1 MGGFIKGLTRY
12 DKESFGLGNRLFVKI
27 FGNTVISEIKTL
39 EIIFELRLLKGI
51 SGL

>member
-1 MGGFIKGLTRY
+1 MRKRCSLVGGLMKGLIRY

-39 EIIFELRLLKGI
+39 
-51 SGL
+51 